1 MVFKKDPMKL
11 KKKYKI
17 HTIHKDIKKL
27 KYVKTIKMYK
37 ILTQI
42 HLNYKFK
49 KITFKNNQIHGL
61 SDCLAKGVKILD
73 GMKFTHA
80 CSVRVGRYIIL
91 HLHVMAFLPNLLHK
105 QTYGTL
111 KGKCIDSRSHLHW
124 CFSWS
129 RHPCIILA
137 KCHACRLKTMISC
150 LLRPVFQFLMP
161 GKNVWAIAALTV
173 SFWTPGT
180 LRIKMSCL

>member
-1 MVFKKDPMKL
+1 
-11 KKKYKI
+11 
-17 HTIHKDIKKL
+17 
-27 KYVKTIKMYK
+27 MYK

-42 HLNYKFK
+42 HLNYEFK

-91 HLHVMAFLPNLLHK
+91 HLHVIVFLANLLHR

-111 KGKCIDSRSHLHW
+111 RGKCIDNRSHLHW

-137 KCHACRLKTMISC
+137 KWHDCRLKTMIS
-150 LLRPVFQFLMP
+150 LLLTPVFQFLVP
-161 GKNVWAIAALTV
+161 GKRQCLSYYSVNCLILDPWYSQDKNVT
-173 SFWTPGT
+173 S
-180 LRIKMSCL
+180 IKLKKVDRMYVLYMEVNLS